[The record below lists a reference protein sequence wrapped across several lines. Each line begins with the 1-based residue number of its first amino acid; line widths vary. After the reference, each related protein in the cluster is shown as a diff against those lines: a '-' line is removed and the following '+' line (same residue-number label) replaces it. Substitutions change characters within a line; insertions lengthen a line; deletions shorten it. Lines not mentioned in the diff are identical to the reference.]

1 MLRTFEQILA
11 EQKKK
16 DTTSLSVAGT
26 MLVAGVVLLI
36 ARQALGWLF
45 IVLSLIVGGGLYS
58 RRKSF
63 QAELAKAGGAE
74 RLKAQLDSPRAQRFD
89 DFFLILTPDIAVI
102 TYPVLKV
109 FRLADMTK
117 FEVGI
122 GEVQKALFL
131 TDQSG
136 RRNKIAETQKGD
148 GRQEAFDRLYE
159 EVRAYFT
166 ERRAQD

>member
-26 MLVAGVVLLI
+26 MLAAGIILLI

-58 RRKSF
+58 RKKSYVN
-63 QAELAKAGGAE
+63 ELKNAGGAE
-74 RLKAQLDSPRAQRFD
+74 GLKALLESPEALHFE
-89 DFFLILTPDIAVI
+89 DFFLTLAPEAAVI

-109 FRLADMTK
+109 YRLADMAR

-122 GEVQKALFL
+122 GDMQKALFL
-131 TDQSG
+131 TDKSG
-136 RRNKIAETQKGD
+136 KRNKIAETQKGD
-148 GRQEAFDRLYE
+148 GRQEEFDRLYE
-159 EVRAYFT
+159 SVRALFKA
-166 ERRAQD
+166 RQAQD